1 MKRDVS
7 VMGLVLLLALASS
20 ARAVGFSA
28 TDSLA
33 TARRLHA
40 AVTLTTGKVLV
51 VGGYN
56 GSVLDSAE
64 SYDPVTGLWST
75 AGAFTGARYWHAL
88 VALASGKALVIG
100 GHGNTQFGALDS
112 VDVYDSA
119 QSVQN
124 AWSPS
129 GSLGTARFYFTAT
142 VLPSGK
148 VLVAG
153 GVDSNGNALNSS
165 ELYDP
170 ALGQWTATTGSLGT
184 ARYLHTATLLASGK
198 VLVVGGN
205 TGSGLLLKSAE
216 VYDPVADSW
225 TATSNGLANARD
237 HHAATRLPSG
247 KVLVTGGYGGQFD
260 YNYAPLAGAEVYDP
274 ALNSWSSTSASSMTT
289 ARQDHTATLLPIG
302 LVLVAG
308 GNNGSVLDS
317 AELYDPVSNTWS
329 DAGNL
334 VTGRTDHTANLLPS
348 GQVLIAGGASS
359 AVNGGTALAS
369 AELYT
374 ADRIFAD
381 NFDGTQTKYP

>member
-1 MKRDVS
+1 MQRDVS
-7 VMGLVLLLALASS
+7 AMCLVLLLALASS
-20 ARAVGFSA
+20 AHAVGFSA
-28 TDSLA
+28 TGSLA
-33 TARRLHA
+33 TARRLHT
-40 AVTLTTGKVLV
+40 AVTLPTGKVLV

-64 SYDPVTGLWST
+64 SYDPSTGLWSS
-75 AGAFTGARYWHAL
+75 AGALTDARYWHAL

-100 GHGNTQFGALDS
+100 GHGNTQFGVLDS
-112 VDVYDSA
+112 VEVYDSA

-124 AWSPS
+124 AWSPG

-142 VLPSGK
+142 VLLSGK

-153 GVDSNGNALNSS
+153 GVDANGNALNSS

-247 KVLVTGGYGGQFD
+247 KVLVTGGYGGQSD
-260 YNYAPLAGAEVYDP
+260 YNYARLAGTELYDP
-274 ALNSWSSTSASSMTT
+274 VQNSWSSAHGMQA
-289 ARQDHTATLLPIG
+289 ARSDHTATLLPIG

-308 GNNGSVLDS
+308 GENGTVLNS

-329 DAGNL
+329 DAGDL
-334 VTGRTDHTANLLPS
+334 VTGREQHTASLLPS
-348 GQVLIAGGASS
+348 GQVLIAGGATS

-374 ADRIFAD
+374 ADRIFAN